1 MYFRDNGD
9 NSLWNVTGLGSSFNK
24 ERGRFEM
31 KKSLWGK
38 IFAVVLV
45 LAFIVTLADPFS
57 VKAAAKKTVRVATQK
72 ELNKALKNSKV
83 GTIILRT
90 NTVDPISITSTKST
104 KKKLIVDA
112 SYSVITNNAVFKSV
126 TVENASKYIE
136 NVSGNK
142 ISVNADVPLEIAAGK
157 TVDKL
162 TFRWISPWMILRHV
176 VREGAS
182 IKKIA
187 FAESG
192 KVTGTGNNTFSI
204 EKTILGDIDEDPVDY
219 RIDMEFDKNGRI
231 TGTTVE
237 KLTAVSEEDDGRV
250 HNYAFRYDERGNLYK
265 IVISNPDWDY
275 DLTEETF
282 YYDDNNNLISYSE
295 EYDDRPVCD
304 YEYEYDASGK
314 MIFSGYFDE
323 SRGREYTYS
332 YDKNGR
338 LVEEKGTYYD
348 IVYGENGFEHE
359 VTRGYTMKTKYN
371 KSGCELKITYEW
383 SGDADAVKSVVT
395 YTYDKKGNRTGYC
408 SEDYYSKDDPT
419 NMNLYRNEYEF
430 DEYGNLLNA
439 YYVDSDGRRV
449 NMDDITG

>member
-1 MYFRDNGD
+1 
-9 NSLWNVTGLGSSFNK
+9 
-24 ERGRFEM
+24 M
-31 KKSLWGK
+31 KKNVLGK
-38 IFAVVLV
+38 VLAVISIFA
-45 LAFIVTLADPFS
+45 LAAALFS
-57 VKAAAKKTVRVATQK
+57 PLSAQAAAKKTVRVATQK

-83 GTIILRT
+83 DTIILRT
-90 NTVDPISITSTKST
+90 ETVDPITISSKKA
-104 KKKLIVDA
+104 KKKNLIVDA
-112 SYSVITNNAVFKSV
+112 TCSAVTNNAKFKSI
-126 TVENASKYIE
+126 TVESALKYTE

-142 ISVNADVPLEIAAGK
+142 ITINTNVPVEIAAGK
-157 TVDKL
+157 SVKKL
-162 TFRWISPWMILRHV
+162 TFTNVSPWVTLRHV

-187 FAESG
+187 FTESG
-192 KVTGTGNNTFSI
+192 KVTDTGNNTFRIERSI
-204 EKTILGDIDEDPVDY
+204 VEDIDEDPVDY

-314 MIFSGYFDE
+314 MISSGYFDE
-323 SRGREYTYS
+323 SRGREYTYA

-408 SEDYYSKDDPT
+408 SEDYYSKDDPA

-449 NMDDITG
+449 NMDDIAG